1 MNKRGFL
8 DFMSDLFF
16 LIVISIFLLI
26 FVGFALEFNQHNAQ
40 KESIKNTA
48 EINEL
53 NNGLIELRNQL
64 VHGKE
69 MEITDLDS
77 EIVKYRQ
84 NEPEMV
90 IETYG

>member
-53 NNGLIELRNQL
+53 NNGLI
-64 VHGKE
+64 
-69 MEITDLDS
+69 
-77 EIVKYRQ
+77 
-84 NEPEMV
+84 
-90 IETYG
+90 